1 MFAVT
6 RIFIGPQ
13 ENLFFIKN
21 KLNSLTKTETFTILS
36 LAFVT
41 SSAGNMPVIA
51 NILSGV
57 CPDALK
63 HVITASISNII
74 SVLILSRI
82 AMPTE
87 DSIVDERFDISE
99 ERKHTNL
106 MSVISQGLSD
116 GLNTWWRVVGSLIGV
131 IALIYIINYTLALL
145 PDYLSGGAI
154 TLQKLFGLV
163 MYPFTWLMGIDA
175 QNLYKVAQIIGTKIA
190 VNETVAFSDL
200 AKSSISQVDITK
212 SIYAICNFGNFSTLG
227 ATISSMVALAP
238 KNTWTSKVIGRAF
251 ICGFL
256 ATCLST
262 TLMSIVFDVS
272 K

>member
-1 MFAVT
+1 MIAV
-6 RIFIGPQ
+6 PL
-13 ENLFFIKN
+13 E
-21 KLNSLTKTETFTILS
+21 
-36 LAFVT
+36 V
-41 SSAGNMPVIA
+41 
-51 NILSGV
+51 
-57 CPDALK
+57 
-63 HVITASISNII
+63 
-74 SVLILSRI
+74 
-82 AMPTE
+82 
-87 DSIVDERFDISE
+87 SIVDERFDISE

-116 GLNTWWRVVGSLIGV
+116 GLNIWWRVVGSLIGV

-145 PDYLSGGAI
+145 PDYLSGGTI

-227 ATISSMVALAP
+227 TTISSMVALAP